1 MPSLEKEL
9 MLKEV
14 SAKLE
19 GCPYLF
25 FARFQNL
32 SVNDFANLRRLL
44 GKTSKS
50 CFVAKK
56 TLLEKAFAAA
66 NLPKLNGLLKGSVIL
81 VAVEKDPQITAKVLV
96 DFAKDKQQIL
106 ELIGAVADSKV
117 CDANFIKE
125 LSKLPSRIELIA
137 KVVGGIKA
145 PITGFVLTLRGTLS
159 SFVCVLNEINKKK
172 GSAA

>member
-14 SAKLE
+14 SGKLE

-25 FARFQNL
+25 FARFQSL
-32 SVNDFANLRRLL
+32 SVNDFASLRRLL
-44 GKTSKS
+44 GKASKS

-66 NLPKLNGLLKGSVIL
+66 NLPKLNGMLTGAVVL
-81 VAVEKDPQITAKVLV
+81 VAVEKDPQIVAKILI
-96 DFAKDKQQIL
+96 DFAKDKQQAL
-106 ELIGAVADSKV
+106 ELVGAVADSKI

-159 SFVCVLNEINKKK
+159 SLVCVLNEVGKKK
-172 GSAA
+172 GSDA